1 MGVYKGSSVFFY
13 NAPFVT
19 FGVAGAAGSEQ
30 SFTLQ
35 TQSDADFECQKLMS
49 NVALQLTNIVT
60 NNTLEVL
67 QGLHYP
73 ALTLQIV
80 DTNTGEQW
88 FSQPTS
94 IPNVCGVAQT
104 PMILPQTKLISRSTS
119 LLITVKNLYTNE
131 AFALVNITLFG
142 RKLYR

>member
-13 NAPFVT
+13 NAPFSN
-19 FGVAGAAGSEQ
+19 FSVAGGATAEQ
-30 SFTLQ
+30 AFTLQ
-35 TQSDADFECQKLMS
+35 TQSDADFECQKLMA
-49 NVALQLTNIVT
+49 NVASQLTDITT
-60 NNTLEVL
+60 NPNFDVL
-67 QGLHYP
+67 QGVHFP

-88 FSQPTS
+88 FSQATS

-119 LLITVKNLYTNE
+119 LLVTVKNLYTNE
-131 AFALVNITLFG
+131 TFSLVNITFFG